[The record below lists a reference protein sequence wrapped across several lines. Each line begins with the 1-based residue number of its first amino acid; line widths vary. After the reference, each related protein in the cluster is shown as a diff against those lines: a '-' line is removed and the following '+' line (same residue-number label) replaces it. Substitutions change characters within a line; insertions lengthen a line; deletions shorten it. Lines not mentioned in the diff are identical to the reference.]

1 MIDVATLTTQLQHVL
16 QADPRLK
23 EALQGQQETPQ
34 IVAAL
39 TDAARRH
46 GLPLDGGVLQQA
58 LDVTR
63 KIRALVQDDPALM
76 QELLS
81 ASSARQASELIE
93 RVARAKGLSVD
104 GHGQSEGARM
114 RELGDTELEL
124 AVGGGSDPFGV
135 FKVLSSLISS
145 VNQGV
150 ADIAS
155 MSAMLN
161 NQVAADV
168 ASIRAMLNKSP

>member
-93 RVARAKGLSVD
+93 RVARAKGLSAD
-104 GHGQSEGARM
+104 GHGQPESGGM
-114 RELGDTELEL
+114 RELGDAELEH
-124 AVGGGSDPFGV
+124 AVGGAFDPLGV
-135 FKVLSSLISS
+135 FKALSSF
-145 VNQGV
+145 
-150 ADIAS
+150 
-155 MSAMLN
+155 MTYLN
-161 NQVAADV
+161 GLPPMQFQ
-168 ASIRAMLNKSP
+168 